1 MSLRKRSVSIHQIPS
16 EITSSSQ
23 MEMLSRL
30 EMSVENG
37 QPRFVLDCSKL
48 VRIGSSEINFLLSC
62 LEEAMKHKGD
72 VRLSMVQPQAQAVLR
87 NAGVGRLFE
96 VFDTTE
102 NAVRSYQVRPS
113 SLAPMSYEGVEM
125 DTEYAA

>member
-1 MSLRKRSVSIHQIPS
+1 MSIKKRTVSIHQMPS
-16 EITSSSQ
+16 RLSTNSQ
-23 MEMLSRL
+23 EELLSRL

-48 VRIGSSEINFLLSC
+48 ESVGSSEINFLLSY

-72 VRLSMVQPQAQAVLR
+72 VRLAVLRPHAKAILR
-87 NAGVGRLFE
+87 NAGVSRLFE
-96 VFDTTE
+96 IFDTTE

-113 SLAPMSYEGVEM
+113 SLAPLFYESEM
-125 DTEYAA
+125 DAEYAA